1 MVFNPCK
8 SLGFKP
14 KFTIEGNTLETVEE
28 TRLLGLTIR
37 SDMKWTS
44 NTNNMVKKASKRL
57 WVLRRLK
64 FLGASYSD
72 LIEVYTKQIRC
83 VLELAVPAW
92 QGSISL
98 VEKEDLERI
107 QKCATHI
114 ILGENYTTYQNALIT
129 LDLDSLE
136 QRRNTLALKF
146 ALKSEKHD
154 KFKAWFKP
162 ASKSVNT
169 RSKPLKYC
177 EVKANHSRFFKSPLG
192 FLTRMLNTHYQKG

>member
-1 MVFNPCK
+1 
-8 SLGFKP
+8 
-14 KFTIEGNTLETVEE
+14 
-28 TRLLGLTIR
+28 
-37 SDMKWTS
+37 
-44 NTNNMVKKASKRL
+44 MVKKASKRL

-92 QGSISL
+92 QGSMSL
-98 VEKEDLERI
+98 VEKQDLERI

-114 ILGENYTTYQNALIT
+114 ILGETYTTYQNALIA
-129 LDLDSLE
+129 LD

-162 ASKSVNT
+162 ASKSVIT

-177 EVKANHSRFFKSPLG
+177 EIKANHSRFFKSPLG
-192 FLTRMLNTHYQKG
+192 FLTRMLNTYYQKG